1 VANFPRNGKISI
13 DLQGTEGSMP
23 TQTHTMETP
32 PHYSLFATC
41 HAHGWKYLAP
51 FEWNDA
57 RDELRFATLA
67 GRQAVDV
74 VCAQDKRGIRVAIT
88 SSRRLSTAGLGR
100 ILTSIRRALDLDR
113 ETTPLAAA
121 ARVAGA
127 DFTRLLHNGAGRM
140 LRGLSLWEDA
150 AKTLF
155 TTNCS
160 WSLTVKMAEA
170 ACSEKFG
177 SPAPSGR
184 FPFPPPEMLAA
195 RSHPEL
201 KKLMPVGY
209 RAEYLH
215 ALATRFATDAS
226 LLQMDNGGADP
237 GGAYE
242 LARSL
247 RGFGDYAASHLII
260 MAGHFHRIPVDT
272 VVTNFLVEAY
282 RTRNARSF
290 SERHYQAWGKYRWWG
305 LKLDQMRRYSNWIG
319 D

>member
-1 VANFPRNGKISI
+1 
-13 DLQGTEGSMP
+13 MP
-23 TQTHTMETP
+23 THTHMLNIP
-32 PHYSLFATC
+32 ASYSLFATC
-41 HAHGWKYLAP
+41 HAHGWMYLAP
-51 FEWNDA
+51 FEWD
-57 RDELRFATLA
+57 DEREELKLAALA
-67 GRQAVDV
+67 GRHAVDV
-74 VCAQDKRGIRVAIT
+74 VCAQGKRGIRVSIT
-88 SSRRLSTAGLGR
+88 SGRRLSNDGTDRLLTA
-100 ILTSIRRALDLDR
+100 IRRTLDLDR
-113 ETTPLAAA
+113 ETTQLAAV
-121 ARVAGA
+121 ARKAGS
-127 DFTRLLHNGAGRM
+127 DFTRLLRNGAGRM

-160 WSLTVKMAEA
+160 WALTVKMAEA

-184 FPFPPPEMLAA
+184 FPFPPPEVFTG

-215 ALATRFATDAS
+215 AVATRFATDPS
-226 LLQMDNGGADP
+226 LLKMDNGGVDP
-237 GGAYE
+237 DDAYE

-272 VVTNFLVEAY
+272 VVTNFLTEAY
-282 RTRNARSF
+282 RTRNARGF
-290 SERHYQAWGKYRWWG
+290 AERHYRAWGKYRWWG